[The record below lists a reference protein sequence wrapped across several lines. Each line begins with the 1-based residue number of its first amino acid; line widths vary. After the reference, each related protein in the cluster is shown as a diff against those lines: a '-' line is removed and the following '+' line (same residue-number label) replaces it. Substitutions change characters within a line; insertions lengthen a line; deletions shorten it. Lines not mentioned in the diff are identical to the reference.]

1 MDPRCT
7 CLVINSIDAMQE
19 LREGKCPREKHGSNS
34 TLCRVCRGEGVKV
47 GRNQRLRVSQD
58 VVIETTSKLEI
69 CWGIGHSENVPLC
82 VEGRCAGL
90 GLCL

>member
-1 MDPRCT
+1 
-7 CLVINSIDAMQE
+7 MQE
-19 LREGKCPREKHGSNS
+19 LREGKCPREKHASNS

-58 VVIETTSKLEI
+58 VVIETISKREI
-69 CWGIGHSENVPLC
+69 CWGIGHSEHVPLC

-90 GLCL
+90 GLCLCCVHSGDEGEDRW